1 MQFPRTTRRTFLA
14 AGAAGL
20 AALAAGSAH
29 AGRRGDRFLAHEWG
43 TFTTLQDE
51 QGKELH
57 GINIDDEPV
66 PEFVHNLSPF
76 LLSKPL
82 LSSRHW
88 EYKQKAAP
96 RHHPFVTMRLET
108 PVIYF
113 YPPQGILEAM
123 TVDVYVQFK
132 GGWLTEFYP
141 QATPHADGLKEG
153 VFDFGELKPE
163 SVGSLTWTD
172 LQVGNEVEGPKT
184 DEHVWLAPR
193 QVASAAGITNQEG
206 ESEKYLFYR
215 GVGCQKAPLRVTLD
229 RRQGRIAIHSQMS
242 PALIGEQKAEFAT
255 LWVTHV
261 RADGKSAF
269 YTLDGF
275 DATRDGNAVL
285 REASYRFE
293 EGAYDAGNRQ
303 RLHEAMHAALVE
315 DGLFGDE
322 ATALLSTWQRAYFT
336 SPGLRV
342 FYLVPRCWTDF
353 YLPLEITP
361 RPELVRTMMGR
372 IELISDEQ
380 RKVLGE
386 LADMPIEGGRWVD
399 DIPQSPA
406 LEKFL
411 AGRADF
417 GDLGVEI
424 PKEYRHYM
432 QLGRFRNALVTA
444 EEARRPSASLTK
456 FINEY
461 GLYPF
466 RVATAA
472 QRPR

>member
-1 MQFPRTTRRTFLA
+1 MRRFRPSRRVFLA
-14 AGAAGL
+14 ATGAAGL
-20 AALAAGSAH
+20 AAISSAH
-29 AGRRGDRFLAHEWG
+29 ASRRSERFLAHEWG

-51 QGKELH
+51 DGKELH

-66 PEFVHNLSPF
+66 PDFVHNLNPF

-88 EYKQKAAP
+88 QYRQKAAP
-96 RHHPFVTMRLET
+96 RHHPYVTMRLET

-113 YPPQGILEAM
+113 YPPVGQVEPMNI
-123 TVDVYVQFK
+123 DVHVRFR

-141 QATPHADGLKEG
+141 QATPHAPLLKEG
-153 VFDFGELKPE
+153 QFDFGNLTPDTV
-163 SVGSLTWTD
+163 SSLTWSD
-172 LQVGNEVEGPKT
+172 LTVGKEVTGPST

-193 QVASAAGITNQEG
+193 KVDAAGISTREG

-215 GVGCQKAPLRVTLD
+215 GVGCQQAPLRIALD
-229 RRQGRIAIHSQMS
+229 RSGGRIKIHSRMS
-242 PALIGEQKAEFAT
+242 PALIGEQKAKFAV
-255 LWVTHV
+255 LWVAHV
-261 RADGKSAF
+261 KPDGTSAF
-269 YTLDGF
+269 RTLDGF
-275 DATRDGNAVL
+275 EATRDGNPAL

-293 EGAYDAGNRQ
+293 AGEYARENQ
-303 RLHEAMHAALVE
+303 EKLHAAMHNALVE
-315 DGLFGDE
+315 DGLFSDE

-342 FYLVPRCWTDF
+342 FYLVPRAWTDF
-353 YLPLEITP
+353 YLPLSITP
-361 RPELVRTMMGR
+361 SPEGLVRTMMGR

-380 RKVLGE
+380 RQMLGE
-386 LADMPIEGGRWVD
+386 LSDTPIGKGDWVD
-399 DIPQSPA
+399 RIPQSAA
-406 LEKFL
+406 LERFM

-424 PKEYRHYM
+424 PKEYKLYLA
-432 QLGRFRNALVTA
+432 LGRFRNALVTA
-444 EEARRPSASLTK
+444 EEARRPSPSLTV

-466 RVATAA
+466 RVK
-472 QRPR
+472 R